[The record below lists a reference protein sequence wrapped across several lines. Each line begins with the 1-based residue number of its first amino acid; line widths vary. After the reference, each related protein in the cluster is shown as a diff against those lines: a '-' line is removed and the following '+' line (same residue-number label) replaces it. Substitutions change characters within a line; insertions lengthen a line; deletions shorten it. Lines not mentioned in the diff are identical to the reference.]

1 VNRGDV
7 FDVDWPGVGRHPAVI
22 VTREVAIG
30 VLSAVT
36 VALVTRT
43 VRGIRTEV
51 PVGAEHGLDHD
62 CVANCDN
69 LFTVPKS
76 SLARRRGRL
85 GPAELSRLDEAL
97 KVALGLD

>member
-1 VNRGDV
+1 
-7 FDVDWPGVGRHPAVI
+7 
-22 VTREVAIG
+22 
-30 VLSAVT
+30 
-36 VALVTRT
+36 
-43 VRGIRTEV
+43 
-51 PVGAEHGLDHD
+51 VGAEHGLDHD
-62 CVANCDN
+62 CIANCDN